1 LWEKVAPNPKEKRMA
16 KKGLKIAI
24 STGGGDA
31 PGLNAVIRA
40 VVLAADLRGWDVFGI
55 HNGYEGL
62 LDTDEIE
69 RLDPEKVFGIHRL
82 GGTILGTTN
91 KGNPFEFPVKN
102 LAGEVEIRDLSDR
115 VLDNFRRLRF
125 DALVAVG
132 GDGSLGIAQ
141 RFAERGMP
149 VIGVPKTIDNDLSG
163 TTVTFGLDT
172 ACVTATEALD
182 KLITTARSHERV
194 FVVETMGRYAGWIAL
209 ESGIAGGADAI
220 LIPEIPFDIQKVA
233 DKILDIDVSGK
244 KFAIVVVAEGAHPA
258 GGSMVTKG
266 GATDGRQE
274 VVLGGIAEQVARE
287 LRERTGKETR
297 HLVLGH
303 LQRGGSPTRFDR
315 LLGTRFGAA
324 AVRFIEEGRFGNMV
338 ALDPP
343 VVKAIPLSEALSR
356 MKSVPLDG
364 DTIQTARDLSICL
377 GD

>member
-1 LWEKVAPNPKEKRMA
+1 
-16 KKGLKIAI
+16 
-24 STGGGDA
+24 
-31 PGLNAVIRA
+31 
-40 VVLAADLRGWDVFGI
+40 
-55 HNGYEGL
+55 
-62 LDTDEIE
+62 
-69 RLDPEKVFGIHRL
+69 
-82 GGTILGTTN
+82 
-91 KGNPFEFPVKN
+91 
-102 LAGEVEIRDLSDR
+102 
-115 VLDNFRRLRF
+115 
-125 DALVAVG
+125 
-132 GDGSLGIAQ
+132 
-141 RFAERGMP
+141 
-149 VIGVPKTIDNDLSG
+149 
-163 TTVTFGLDT
+163 
-172 ACVTATEALD
+172 
-182 KLITTARSHERV
+182 
-194 FVVETMGRYAGWIAL
+194 MGRYAGWIAL

-233 DKILDIDVSGK
+233 DKILDIDVGGK
-244 KFAIVVVAEGAHPA
+244 KFAIVVVAEGAHPI
-258 GGSMVTKG
+258 GGSMVTKA
-266 GATDGRQE
+266 GATEGRQE

-343 VVKAIPLSEALSR
+343 VVKAVPLTEALSR